1 MRAASRLH
9 CRSPCAAL
17 HGASEAANR
26 DTVYVGGIREDLPPD
41 GGLNLWIVADDANQ
55 AAAIS
60 YLPILEALSSGARAL
75 ASRAI

>member
-1 MRAASRLH
+1 VPRHA
-9 CRSPCAAL
+9 CAAAPRAQ
-17 HGASEAANR
+17 HSTAPTEAANR

-55 AAAIS
+55 AAAIGH
-60 YLPILEALSSGARAL
+60 LPILEALSSGARAL